1 MLSTLFNSL
10 STMPRNTKLENRI
23 FSLRSPKDFDAL
35 ALDIFSFQYSHNN
48 VYRKFC
54 QHMGKSPE
62 NVAVT
67 TDIPFLPI
75 RFFKSETIVTGPD
88 PISLVFESSGTTG
101 SVPSKHYV
109 LSEELYKRSILE
121 SFKRVYGDPSDY
133 VILALLP
140 SYLERGNA
148 SLVYMVN
155 YLIQCSVRNEGG
167 FYLDDL
173 HHLSQKMQDLDKAGL
188 SVLLIGVSY
197 ALLDMAES
205 YPIALK
211 NSLIMETGG
220 MKGRRAEWIREEL
233 HTFLKDKFSVVEIHS
248 EYGMTELL
256 SQGYATKDGHFQFP
270 PWVKLSLREIED
282 PLSNASP
289 SQTGGV
295 NIIDLANLYS
305 CSFIATDDLG
315 RIHKDGSV
323 EILGRFDHSDIRG
336 CNLMVQ

>member
-1 MLSTLFNSL
+1 M
-10 STMPRNTKLENRI
+10 
-23 FSLRSPKDFDAL
+23 

-54 QHMGKSPE
+54 HLLGKNPE
-62 NVAVT
+62 NVAGT

-75 RFFKSETIVTGPD
+75 RFFKSDTIVSSTEPA
-88 PISLVFESSGTTG
+88 SVVFESSGTTG
-101 SVPSKHYV
+101 SIPSRHHI

-121 SFKRVYGDPSDY
+121 GFKRIYGDPSEY

-140 SYLERGNA
+140 SYLKRGNA

-155 YLIQCSVRNEGG
+155 YLIQCSDRSEGG

-173 HHLSQKMQDLDKAGL
+173 QHLSQKMRDLDKAGL

-197 ALLDMAES
+197 ALLDLAES
-205 YPIALK
+205 FPIALK
-211 NSLIMETGG
+211 NTLIMETGG

-233 HTFLKDKFSVVEIHS
+233 HTFLKDKFSVAEIHS

-256 SQGYATKDGHFQFP
+256 SQGYATKEGHFMFP
-270 PWVKLSLREIED
+270 PWVQLSLREIED
-282 PLSNASP
+282 PLSITSS

-323 EILGRFDHSDIRG
+323 DILGRFDHSDIRG